1 MSGKEIPQENFG
13 LGKRLFCPWDPAR
26 IQDPDKSGRY
36 RSKRE
41 EKMAI
46 FVCKECGNAKEGRCK
61 PRKCP
66 ECGAVD
72 SFEKKQ

>member
-1 MSGKEIPQENFG
+1 
-13 LGKRLFCPWDPAR
+13 
-26 IQDPDKSGRY
+26 
-36 RSKRE
+36 
-41 EKMAI
+41 MAI